1 MAKDKGKKKGGGGAS
16 DEFGQLGSGGDLFKN
31 KDHLGKLLLIRVLSV
46 ERGVKTDAGES
57 DAIKANVIVL
67 TKADGKTPL
76 KEPLEFNGTLL
87 FGKVIFSQLSTA
99 DTSKWI
105 LATLEQGEAK
115 PGKSAPWEL
124 EAGNEKQAAIASEY
138 LASVRP
144 FEVSS
149 KDKGKSKSED
159 EPKGKKSKKAEP
171 EKGGK
176 SKDKPAKKG
185 KGKKG

>member
-1 MAKDKGKKKGGGGAS
+1 MAKDKGKKKGGAS

-57 DAIKANVIVL
+57 DAIKANVVVL
-67 TKADGKTPL
+67 TKDDGKTPL

-144 FEVSS
+144 FDVGT
-149 KDKGKSKSED
+149 KKSKGGD
-159 EPKGKKSKKAEP
+159 EPKGKKSKNAEP
-171 EKGGK
+171 EKSGK